1 MERGGGCKNFNGMTL
16 FGMTFFLAHLDHL
29 KPDNE
34 IENLIMIALKS
45 ACWAFIFNTDK
56 YLIVLLQIFYC
67 LPLLY
72 V

>member
-1 MERGGGCKNFNGMTL
+1 MTL
-16 FGMTFFLAHLDHL
+16 FGMTFFLAQLDHL

-56 YLIVLLQIFYC
+56 YLIVLLQIF
-67 LPLLY
+67 
-72 V
+72 